1 MRPPV
6 ARSLPRVFQPP
17 GVGVADAYQLG
28 ILFASPV
35 NQVEHHLYLHVGYR
49 WALGGFELANIL
61 LLTII
66 VLLGQERKG
75 RAFVQEHALE

>member
-1 MRPPV
+1 
-6 ARSLPRVFQPP
+6 
-17 GVGVADAYQLG
+17 
-28 ILFASPV
+28 
-35 NQVEHHLYLHVGYR
+35 VEHHLYLHVGYR
-49 WALGGFELANIL
+49 WALVGFELANIL